1 MNANEKQMVELLKR
15 TLNLLNDPNAD
26 GFQVGNLQGDIA
38 TLLDAIVDVP
48 VVIGDFTGNNFDGTF
63 QWECPTTG
71 VIKTAWGQ
79 FDYDETGYFHHVY
92 DDNDQII
99 YIVKEA

>member
-1 MNANEKQMVELLKR
+1 MKANEQQMIDLLKR

-38 TLLDAIVDVP
+38 MLLDTIEPP
-48 VVIGDFTGNNFDGTF
+48 VVIGDFIGDRSYATF
-63 QWECPTTG
+63 EWNCPTTG
-71 VIKTAWGQ
+71 EFKTAWGE
-79 FDYDETGYFHHVY
+79 FEFDETGFYHKVY
-92 DDNDQII
+92 DKSDKLI

>member
-1 MNANEKQMVELLKR
+1 MNAKEKQMVDLLKR

-26 GFQVGNLQGDIA
+26 GFQIGNLQGDIA
-38 TLLDAIVDVP
+38 MLLDTIIDVP

-63 QWECPTTG
+63 EWECPTTR
-71 VIKTAWGQ
+71 VKKSAWGQ
-79 FDYDETGYFHHVY
+79 FSYDETGYFHYVY
-92 DDNDQII
+92 NDFDHIA